1 MVSDAAPATVERRR
15 AVILVGN
22 PANPYSRAIRIG
34 RTLAGAN
41 PGTENPKPRAIR
53 IGRTLAAD
61 GYDVEIAAP
70 LAEGTAEREEDGPLV
85 IRRYRP
91 SGTFARLAATYRAPA
106 PRTAPAAGPRP
117 SFPRQYGA

>member
-1 MVSDAAPATVERRR
+1 MVSDAAPASAERRR

-34 RTLAGAN
+34 RTLAAN
-41 PGTENPKPRAIR
+41 
-53 IGRTLAAD
+53 

-70 LAEGTAEREEDGPLV
+70 FAEGTAEREEDGPLL

-91 SGTFARLAATYRAPA
+91 SGMYARFAATYRAPA
-106 PRTAPAAGPRP
+106 PKATPAAGPR
-117 SFPRQYGA
+117 R